1 MNRIQDLIAPFFFT
15 ELSHPWML
23 LLWAVVAVLFAFEIV
38 AGAPGVIHLSTA
50 ESLKNIHGRPRL
62 ELVRRIPPAL
72 RAIGLGLLVVAM
84 ARPLDGQQ
92 LRKDRANI
100 VDIILAVD
108 VSGSMSQRDLVYAGQ
123 QQTRLSVTKA
133 VVRDFIESRKD
144 RRSDRYG
151 IDRLGLVLYAGMAWT
166 QCPLTLDYAVL
177 QRELDLAQIDETD
190 PRKHGTAI
198 GSALGLSVQ
207 RLRNSEAKSKVI
219 ILLTD
224 GLNNRGELDP
234 LTAAQVA
241 QEYGIRVYTIGCG
254 APEPVQIG
262 GILGRRSEPID
273 EASLRAIAQTTGGR
287 YYRAT
292 STELLREAYAEI
304 SALETTEIEVGDFYE
319 YEEAFVPYAAL
330 GGLLLLVAVISR
342 RHWFE
347 TVP

>member
-1 MNRIQDLIAPFFFT
+1 
-15 ELSHPWML
+15 
-23 LLWAVVAVLFAFEIV
+23 VAL
-38 AGAPGVIHLSTA
+38 
-50 ESLKNIHGRPRL
+50 
-62 ELVRRIPPAL
+62 
-72 RAIGLGLLVVAM
+72 

-100 VDIILAVD
+100 VDIMLAVD

-123 QQTRLSVTKA
+123 QQTRLNVTKA
-133 VVRDFIESRKD
+133 VVRDFIDSRKD
-144 RRSDRYG
+144 RGGDRYG

-177 QRELDLAQIDETD
+177 QRELDLAQIDESD

-207 RLRNSEAKSKVI
+207 RLRHSEAKSKVI

-234 LTAAQVA
+234 LTAAEVA
-241 QEYGIRVYTIGCG
+241 REYDMRVYTIGCG
-254 APEPVQIG
+254 SPDSVQMG

-273 EASLRAIAQTTGGR
+273 EESLRAIAEKTGGR

-319 YEEAFVPYAAL
+319 YDEAFVPYAAL
-330 GGLLLLVAVISR
+330 GGLLLLAALISR

-347 TVP
+347 TIP